1 MRVVISHC
9 VVQVAFHIVIRL
21 VLRIGVVDIHFITIT
36 IFSLS
41 ITSPSIGSI
50 NVIDVSLFQIFAAS
64 TAFTPYTAALPAH
77 VGKARPMSVKVTGIA
92 ARPKKMLNPL
102 DSGSENL
109 I

>member
-77 VGKARPMSVKVTGIA
+77 VGKADERKSNRNRSQTQEDVES
-92 ARPKKMLNPL
+92 ARFRL
-102 DSGSENL
+102 
-109 I
+109 